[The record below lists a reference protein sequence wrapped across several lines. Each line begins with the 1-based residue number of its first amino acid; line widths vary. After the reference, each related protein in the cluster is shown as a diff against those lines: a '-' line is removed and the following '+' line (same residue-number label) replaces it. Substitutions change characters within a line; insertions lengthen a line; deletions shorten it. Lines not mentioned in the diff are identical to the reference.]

1 MEAAKPALEKM
12 VEDADN
18 DDYKDRATVGVTDLR
33 DAKMPSADV
42 IAKGM
47 SYAGGIPED
56 DHDRIGKAGVILP
69 DNTVGHVLGGLV
81 KAIAPIAGA
90 DGVEVFHNS
99 EDAVDWVKKERD
111 EMTEKK
117 KAEHKDED
125 TTQEAPTEAPSNSW
139 WPF

>member
-18 DDYKDRATVGVTDLR
+18 DDYKDRATVGVTDMR
-33 DAKMPSADV
+33 DAKMADPSV

-47 SYAGGIPED
+47 SYAGDIPED

-81 KAIAPIAGA
+81 KAVAPIAGA
-90 DGVEVFHNS
+90 DGVEVFHTS
-99 EDAVDWVKKERD
+99 EDAVDWAKKERD
-111 EMTEKK
+111 EMTEEK
-117 KAEHKDED
+117 KAEHKHDGSAKKTEHKDED
-125 TTQEAPTEAPSNSW
+125 S
-139 WPF
+139 